1 MSRVLKIILGLVV
14 VAVFAMIGVFGT
26 AALVARDD
34 GGSGEEGG
42 EQQPTRVGVTSPQT
56 ETVEDAISAVG
67 TLRPIRS
74 VEIVPESGGRVTQV
88 PVQSGAEVAEGDLLI
103 QLYEGD
109 QEMTAGE
116 AYAWI
121 GEAMKESLAG

>member
-67 TLRPIRS
+67 TLRWESSPIPTS
-74 VEIVPESGGRVTQV
+74 TLSSSFSI
-88 PVQSGAEVAEGDLLI
+88 AN
-103 QLYEGD
+103 
-109 QEMTAGE
+109 
-116 AYAWI
+116 
-121 GEAMKESLAG
+121 